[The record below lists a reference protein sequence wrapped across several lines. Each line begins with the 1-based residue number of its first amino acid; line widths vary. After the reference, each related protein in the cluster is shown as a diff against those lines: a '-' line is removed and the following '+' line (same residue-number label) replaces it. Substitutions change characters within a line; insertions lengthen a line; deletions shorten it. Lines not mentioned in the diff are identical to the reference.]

1 MFEAI
6 PQELK
11 DVVVEAGYKAFTA
24 VQEVLEEILQVLDRV
39 EVELAEWAEDNA
51 AGGVDEES
59 PTNDKYQYLLD
70 NSSGDEQDRWIL
82 LEDYLLHSMNAE
94 ILDALYESKKREAT
108 GPVENQHYD
117 FWSVLKDGFK

>member
-1 MFEAI
+1 MFEAM

-11 DVVVEAGYKAFTA
+11 DVVVEAGYKALTA
-24 VQEVLEEILQVLDRV
+24 VQEVLEEILQVLDR
-39 EVELAEWAEDNA
+39 LAEWAGDNA

-82 LEDYLLHSMNAE
+82 LEDYLLHPMNAE